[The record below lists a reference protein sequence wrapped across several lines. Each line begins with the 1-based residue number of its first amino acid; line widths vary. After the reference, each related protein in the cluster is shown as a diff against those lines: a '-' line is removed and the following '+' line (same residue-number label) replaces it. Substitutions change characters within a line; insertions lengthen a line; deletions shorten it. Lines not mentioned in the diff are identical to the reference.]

1 MIKQLFQEYSDSLAN
16 LFFPHLCIGC
26 YERIALK
33 KTEFCV
39 SCEHK
44 IPKME
49 QHLSVKNKF
58 TEKFS
63 ARIPI
68 YTGAACYRFTAGGQT
83 QKLIHQIKYHG
94 KKEAATKIGEVFG
107 EKLIQMPHYQDVDY
121 IVPVPMYIMK
131 ERLRGFNQADLFAN
145 GLSQSMS
152 IASAKTAL
160 QKIKSTV
167 SQTKKGRMARW
178 QNVEEVFT
186 IGDIPLENK
195 HILLVDD
202 VLTTGATLEAC
213 AEKLL
218 VFPNIKISMAT
229 IAFAGMY

>member
-1 MIKQLFQEYSDSLAN
+1 MIKQIIKDYSDCLSN

-26 YERIALK
+26 YERVSLK
-33 KTEFCV
+33 KIEFCI
-39 SCEHK
+39 SCEHS

-49 QHLSVKNKF
+49 QHLMIKNKF

-94 KKEAATKIGEVFG
+94 KKEAATKIGNLFG

-121 IVPVPMYIMK
+121 IIPVPMYIIK
-131 ERLRGFNQADLFAN
+131 ERLRGFNQANLFAD

-152 IASAKTAL
+152 KASARSAL
-160 QKIKSTV
+160 QKVKSTV
-167 SQTKKGRMARW
+167 SQTKKGKMARW
-178 QNVEEVFT
+178 QNVEEVFQ

-195 HILLVDD
+195 HVLLVDD
-202 VLTTGATLEAC
+202 VLTTGATLESC
-213 AEKLL
+213 AEQLL
-218 VFPNIKISMAT
+218 TFSNIKISMAT
-229 IAFAGMY
+229 IAFAGAY